1 MHGGNPRDHGDPL
14 TLEDKM
20 VDTER
25 FGRTE
30 EEQMLQD
37 MVRRLAKEKIAAGA
51 EERDKVGEFPW
62 DMLELMRENGLMGV
76 DFPEEYGGMAAG
88 LLAHCI
94 VVEELAKVDMSVAII
109 PATQELGSLPIM
121 LAGNHEQKEKYLR
134 PLSTGEKL
142 AAFGLTEAKGGSDVA
157 ALKTRAVRK
166 GDKYILN
173 GSKTFITNGGVA
185 DTYTIYAVTNP
196 DQPPHKAASVFI
208 LEKGTP
214 GFTQGK
220 KEDKLGIRS
229 SDTRELIFQDVE
241 VPVENRLAEEGDG
254 FHIMMKTLDFTRPSV
269 AAEALGVAAGAFE
282 YATAYAKERES
293 FGKKI
298 IQHQGISFKLADM
311 AMRITAA
318 RQLLWKTCAV
328 LDRLEKDLSRI
339 PPEALRYSSM
349 SKAFCSDVAM
359 WTTVEAVQVLGGYGY
374 IREYPVERMM
384 RDAKITQIYEGTN
397 EIQRIVIAST
407 L

>member
-1 MHGGNPRDHGDPL
+1 
-14 TLEDKM
+14 M
-20 VDTER
+20 VDAER
-25 FGRTE
+25 FGLTE

-51 EERDKVGEFPW
+51 EERDKVGEFPR

-94 VVEELAKVDMSVAII
+94 VVEELAKADMSVAII

-121 LAGNHEQKEKYLR
+121 LAGTHEQKEKYLR

-196 DQPPHKAASVFI
+196 DKPPHKAASVFI

-214 GFTQGK
+214 GFSTGQ
-220 KEDKLGIRS
+220 
-229 SDTRELIFQDVE
+229 
-241 VPVENRLAEEGDG
+241 
-254 FHIMMKTLDFTRPSV
+254 
-269 AAEALGVAAGAFE
+269 
-282 YATAYAKERES
+282 ER
-293 FGKKI
+293 G
-298 IQHQGISFKLADM
+298 Q
-311 AMRITAA
+311 A
-318 RQLLWKTCAV
+318 RHPLL
-328 LDRLEKDLSRI
+328 RH
-339 PPEALRYSSM
+339 
-349 SKAFCSDVAM
+349 
-359 WTTVEAVQVLGGYGY
+359 
-374 IREYPVERMM
+374 
-384 RDAKITQIYEGTN
+384 EGTDLP
-397 EIQRIVIAST
+397 RRGST
-407 L
+407 CGKSSGRRR